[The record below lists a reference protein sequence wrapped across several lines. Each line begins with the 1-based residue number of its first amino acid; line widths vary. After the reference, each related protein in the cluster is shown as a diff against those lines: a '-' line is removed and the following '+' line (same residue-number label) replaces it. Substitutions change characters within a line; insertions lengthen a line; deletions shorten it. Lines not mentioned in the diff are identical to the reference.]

1 MYFENIKLININEII
16 NSNYKIYA
24 HTNNGE
30 NEYLLGHIEL
40 CLKYFLSIIGKKN
53 INEIFE
59 KIESIICENMSLEQT
74 SLFREMLINT
84 IILHDIGKANALYQ
98 KNKLDNDL
106 NIKVNDRIKYT
117 DHSLLSAI
125 IYIDEYYNKI
135 VDCDGIVKS
144 KLFKVMILNAYAIS
158 RHHGDLKSINEFMNK
173 FDKYNDSDNNG
184 YRLIY
189 EYQTLYSKT
198 LSKELTIKCDDI
210 DKIFYYID
218 DFKNNMNKDFDI
230 CCYIYERLVL
240 SLLYTSDYYATSEFM
255 SGFEIKDIGIIN
267 EINEFYD
274 VYKETEIYKF
284 IRQYEQNEYKK
295 NEDLINVDNINILR
309 NELFLDA
316 EESLLS
322 NIDKDIFYL
331 EAPTGSGKSNVAFNL
346 SFKLLKK
353 DSFKNKIFYVYP
365 FNNLVEQNLKSL
377 EKIFGSNKDVFSK
390 IAVINSIKPVKM
402 DEKILKDEE
411 NISLEYYKK
420 ALLNKQFL
428 NYPVIL
434 TTHVTL
440 FNYLFGVDKENIFPV
455 FQLANSVIILDE
467 IQSYKNKIW
476 GEIITFLNSYS
487 SILNIKIII
496 MSATLPDLNLLSLV
510 DCNTVKLIEDRKK
523 YFSHPKFKNR
533 VNVNYEL
540 LEYNDVEPD
549 LYNHIKNKSLEKKKI
564 LVEFISKDSAYEF
577 YEKLMN
583 DIEILSQ
590 KELMTGDDNIAERER
605 ILKEVSEAEHDEG
618 VILVAT
624 QVVEAGI
631 DLDMDYGYKD
641 ISLFDSEEQFLGRIN
656 RSCKNKGEAFFFNL
670 IKTGN
675 IYKGD
680 IRTNEDLTLKD
691 MHIREMLRDKNTY
704 EYYKTVM
711 DRLKLQTNKF
721 NKDNIE
727 KFFNEEVKNLD
738 FMNIEERMKLI
749 CDDNNKITLY
759 LSTILETESEIL
771 DGSVIWNKYKELLE
785 DMKMDYSEKRVKLS
799 QIKSKMNYFIYEIK
813 WKLDFIYED
822 RIGDIYYI
830 EDGDKYFVNGKFDR
844 DKFKK
849 GIGDFI

>member
-30 NEYLLGHIEL
+30 NEYLQGHIEL

-59 KIESIICENMSLEQT
+59 KIESIICENMSLEQIN
-74 SLFREMLINT
+74 LFREMLINT
-84 IILHDIGKANALYQ
+84 IVLHDIGKANALYQ

-106 NIKVNDRIKYT
+106 NIKGIDRIKYT

>member
-84 IILHDIGKANALYQ
+84 IVLHDIGKANALYQ

-135 VDCDGIVKS
+135 ADCDGIVKS

-198 LSKELTIKCDDI
+198 LSKELAIKCDDI
-210 DKIFYYID
+210 DEIFYYID

-274 VYKETEIYKF
+274 VYKETEIYKS
-284 IRQYEQNEYKK
+284 IRQYEQNKYKK

-346 SFKLLKK
+346 SFKLIEK
-353 DSFKNKIFYVYP
+353 DSSKNKIFYVYP

-402 DEKILKDEE
+402 DEEILKDEE

-455 FQLANSVIILDE
+455 FQLANSIIILDE

-510 DCNTVKLIEDRKK
+510 DCNTVKLIEDREK
-523 YFSHPKFKNR
+523 YFRHPKFKNR

-564 LVEFISKDSAYEF
+564 LVEFISKDSAYKF

-605 ILKEVSEAEHDEG
+605 ILKKVSEDEHDKG

-656 RSCKNKGEAFFFNL
+656 RSCKNNGEAFFFDL
-670 IKTGN
+670 IKTSN

-691 MHIREMLRDKNTY
+691 IHIREMLRDKNTY

-721 NKDNIE
+721 NKDNIK

-738 FMNIEERMKLI
+738 FINIEERMKLI

-771 DGSVIWNKYKELLE
+771 DGSAIWNKYKELLE

-799 QIKSKMNYFIYEIK
+799 QIKSKINYFTYEIK
-813 WKLDFIYED
+813 WKLDFTYND

-830 EDGDKYFVNGKFDR
+830 EDGDKYFENGKLDR